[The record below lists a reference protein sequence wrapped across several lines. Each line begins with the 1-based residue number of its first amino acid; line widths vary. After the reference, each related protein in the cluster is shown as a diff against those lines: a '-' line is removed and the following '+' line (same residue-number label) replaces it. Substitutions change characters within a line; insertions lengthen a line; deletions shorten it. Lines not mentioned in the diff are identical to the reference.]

1 MPRKRQIDPAFFSD
15 EKMVALSIEAAF
27 LYEGLWCWADD
38 QANIEGSASQWRLW
52 VFPGRE
58 VTVEQVTGWQ
68 EDLVAARRIFPYS
81 VNGSNYYHIPNLLK
95 HQKIQYPSKP
105 RCPSP
110 PDDILNEPSVS
121 PHKNLTE
128 SIKKPKRVQS
138 SRVQS
143 SRVQSSRVQ
152 SKDSGKPPSSS
163 PENGEENPVRE
174 TMRLHE
180 LERGYPPGKYAQEA
194 AAAKVMIGQGHTPE
208 VIIECW
214 KQMKLEKF
222 YQDKE
227 LFLNTVQGQIGNWA
241 KGGSHGT
248 NRGHTGSHE
257 RYSTTEELK
266 ASLGQ
271 PLD

>member
-68 EDLVAARRIFPYS
+68 EDLVASRRIFPYS
-81 VNGSNYYHIPNLLK
+81 VNGSNYYHMPNLLR

-110 PDDILNEPSVS
+110 PDDILNEPSVN
-121 PHKNLTE
+121 PQGDLNE
-128 SIKKPKRVQS
+128 SVIIPSRVEK

-143 SRVQSSRVQ
+143 SLVEKRKPSAAKATPDPRVT
-152 SKDSGKPPSSS
+152 
-163 PENGEENPVRE
+163 E
-174 TMRLHE
+174 TMLLLE
-180 LERGYPPGKYAQEA
+180 KERGYVSTRYGAEAKAVREMLIMKYEPGDI
-194 AAAKVMIGQGHTPE
+194 IG
-208 VIIECW
+208 CW
-214 KQMKLEKF
+214 KFKKADKF
-222 YQDKE
+222 FDDKE
-227 LFLNTVQGQIGNWA
+227 CTMMYVQGQIGNWV
-241 KGGSHGT
+241 KGGSHGE
-248 NRGHTGSHE
+248 NRRHPQAGQSLP
-257 RYSTTEELK
+257 TTDELK
-266 ASLGQ
+266 RSVGA